1 MGKYFGTDGIRGS
14 AEIFTTEFLQ
24 SVAKG
29 LLEYD
34 KPQQHNELK
43 VLLGGDTRESTEWI
57 IRDLEAALETLGVE
71 YGNVGVLSTPAIN
84 FAFYEMGYDYAIDVT
99 ASHNTSEDNGL
110 KIFERGDNYGVKL
123 SDSGKKVIENAL
135 DEGSGYGLMANE
147 LREDLHEDALE
158 RYLWHLRK
166 YLNKTF
172 PKNPNLVNEHAKVNF
187 EGLKI
192 GIDCANGATSVVG
205 GKIFEEYG
213 AKTLVI
219 NSDDRYGHLINRN
232 CGCLHI
238 EELQRVVKER
248 KLDFGVAFDGDGDR
262 CLMVDH
268 LGQVVDGDQIMAI
281 LANYMNLD
289 KMVATVMCNQGLIE
303 WAKKH
308 NVMLVTSNV
317 GDQNVFEKMTKE
329 DIRIGGEQS
338 GHIILPDEGMGDGM
352 LTALMMARVISAK
365 KSSLSELAARIPR
378 FPQIMANVPANK
390 EQKMML
396 VENEALKDLI
406 SEYEDSLNS
415 MNGRM
420 LVRPSGTEQLI
431 RITMWGTNEKEIQSI
446 MDEFVVKINKIL
458 KGAAA

>member
-1 MGKYFGTDGIRGS
+1 
-14 AEIFTTEFLQ
+14 
-24 SVAKG
+24 
-29 LLEYD
+29 
-34 KPQQHNELK
+34 
-43 VLLGGDTRESTEWI
+43 
-57 IRDLEAALETLGVE
+57 
-71 YGNVGVLSTPAIN
+71 
-84 FAFYEMGYDYAIDVT
+84 
-99 ASHNTSEDNGL
+99 
-110 KIFERGDNYGVKL
+110 
-123 SDSGKKVIENAL
+123 
-135 DEGSGYGLMANE
+135 
-147 LREDLHEDALE
+147 
-158 RYLWHLRK
+158 
-166 YLNKTF
+166 
-172 PKNPNLVNEHAKVNF
+172 
-187 EGLKI
+187 
-192 GIDCANGATSVVG
+192 
-205 GKIFEEYG
+205 
-213 AKTLVI
+213 
-219 NSDDRYGHLINRN
+219 
-232 CGCLHI
+232 
-238 EELQRVVKER
+238 
-248 KLDFGVAFDGDGDR
+248 
-262 CLMVDH
+262 MVDH

-446 MDEFVVKINKIL
+446 MDEFVMKINKIL